1 MRLFFSD
8 AYTKLLVCA
17 YRAVMLSAKNFLGW
31 EVSPSMQTGCIAVR
45 GCQAR
50 DGRYLDRFFVGRD
63 VREYYL

>member
-1 MRLFFSD
+1 
-8 AYTKLLVCA
+8 
-17 YRAVMLSAKNFLGW
+17 MLSAKNFLGW